1 MQNGCQNGGDKARL
15 RAALLQRRRAMS
27 AADKARESAE
37 ICAQVL
43 RSPAWQC
50 ARTLAAYMPLPDE
63 VDVTP
68 LIRAALQ
75 RGMTVL
81 LPRVAGRKLVWHR
94 VASLDA
100 AHFAA
105 GAFGIREPRAEQAPV
120 CAPHDAPQPI
130 LWLVPGVG
138 FDARGGR
145 LGRGGGFY
153 DRALRAAQAVTGTVG
168 VAFACQ
174 ILDAVPVTAQDWTLE
189 SVVSPAGWHTAV

>member
-1 MQNGCQNGGDKARL
+1 
-15 RAALLQRRRAMS
+15 MS

-37 ICAQVL
+37 ICGHVL
-43 RSPAWQC
+43 HSPAWQR

-68 LIRAALQ
+68 LIHAALQ

-81 LPRVAGRKLVWHR
+81 LPRVAGRELAWHR
-94 VASLDA
+94 VTSLEA
-100 AHFAA
+100 AQFAA

-120 CAPHDAPQPI
+120 CAPHDAPQPV

-168 VAFACQ
+168 VAFTCQ
-174 ILDAVPVTAQDWTLE
+174 MLEAVPMTAQDWRLE
-189 SVVSPAGWHTAV
+189 SVVSPAGWHAAV

>member
-1 MQNGCQNGGDKARL
+1 
-15 RAALLQRRRAMS
+15 MS

-43 RSPAWQC
+43 RSPAWQR
-50 ARTLAAYMPLPDE
+50 AHTLAAYMPLPDE

-68 LIRAALQ
+68 LVRAAQQ

-81 LPRVAGRKLVWHR
+81 LPRVAGRELVWHR
-94 VASLDA
+94 VAALDA
-100 AHFAA
+100 TALEV
-105 GAFGIREPRAEQAPV
+105 GAFGIREPRADHAPV
-120 CAPHDAPQPI
+120 CAPQDAPQPV

-153 DRALRAAQAVTGTVG
+153 DRALRAAHAVTGTVG

-174 ILDAVPVTAQDWTLE
+174 MLDAVPMTPHDWMLE